1 MRKKHFFFIILALG
15 IAFGK
20 VDFIR
25 AQGSTCFGLTVSGD
39 TSFPRNGGSQV
50 IFINKPSNCS
60 GTLSIVTAQSWVTTT
75 KAGSTSFR
83 ITVGRTTVSRTASFQ
98 IRVNGGTVSGF
109 RITQEGPTPPPT
121 PSTPTISS
129 NNCGTV
135 TLRANSPNGISWYW
149 QGTNSNGTSINNR
162 DSDYLVTSPGRYYLR
177 ARNNDTGVWSSSSSS
192 RTVSS
197 ISSFK
202 PGSISGAQT
211 ICAGGNPS
219 TIGSTASASGGTTY
233 SYQWQI
239 ATSQNG
245 SYSNISGATGLTYNP
260 PVLTATRWYRRR
272 VISCGSQQ
280 LFSNKIAITV
290 NPRPGTAS
298 GSNKSRCGNGRLTLT
313 ASPGSNGNTIRWY
326 SAASG
331 GTLLHTGNSY
341 TTPTL
346 SSTTTY
352 YAQSYNSSTGCSAST
367 RRTITATISPTVGTA
382 SGSGSTRC
390 GNGRLTLTASPGSNG
405 NTIRWYSA
413 ASGGTL
419 LHTGNSYTTPTLS
432 STTTYYAQSYNSGTG
447 CSASTRRAIAA
458 TISPT
463 VGTASGSG
471 SARCGNGRLTLTAS
485 PGSNGNTIRWYSA
498 ASGGTLLHTGN
509 SYTTPTLSGTTTY
522 YAQSYNNGTGCGAST
537 RRAITATISPT
548 VGTASG
554 NGSARCGNGTLT
566 LSASPGTNG
575 NTVRWY
581 TSATGG
587 TLLATG
593 ADYTTP
599 NISTTTTYYAESY
612 NTNTQCN
619 ASSRTAV
626 VAEIDTPE
634 DWYLD
639 ADGDGYAISIIS
651 NCGSPGAGYVNTVL
665 PLDDCN
671 DDPGTDGALYNP
683 DTVWYQD
690 DNNDGFADAGAETLQ
705 QCNEPSGNWT
715 LTSEL
720 APCGVSE
727 TEKQALLDLYNS
739 TNGDNWTN
747 TLASD
752 QPWDT
757 NIPVC
762 EWFGVIVINGNVTEL
777 DLRSNNLT
785 GTLTSTLENLSDLTK
800 LYLSNSN
807 GLTGSIPSSLGNLL
821 NLTELHLNNNGL
833 AGSIPA
839 TLGNLTNLTLLALNN
854 NNLIGNIPSTLGNL
868 SSLTKMFIHVNDLNG
883 EIPPEIG
890 NLSNLSDF
898 LLNRNNLS
906 GPIPPEIGNL
916 QNLSNLNLN
925 FNNLSGSIP
934 SSFGNLLNLTSLYLN
949 SNELT
954 GSVPPSLG
962 NLTNLNAIAID
973 NNDFLGNIPSE
984 WASYSNLSLLSFQN
998 NRFVFSDFETEHG
1011 AYRTNVTNYSFSP
1024 QAKVDSEETLSVPE
1038 NESITLTTTSLS
1050 SPNNSYQWFK
1060 DGVAIP
1066 GATAKDYEIENA
1078 TPGDA
1083 GTYYFEATNNVVTGL
1098 TLTRNDIALTI
1109 DPPIDTC
1116 GVSETEKQ
1124 ALLDLY
1130 AATDGD
1136 NWTNTLAGDRPWDS
1150 NTPVCDWFGVTV
1162 EDRKVTAL
1170 RLFNNNLTGS
1180 IPTSIGNLSFIKTLL
1195 FFTNSL
1201 SGNIPNEIGG
1211 LTNLTTL
1218 SLYTNQLSGVIPST
1232 LGNLTNLKTLYLYAN
1247 NLTGSIPS
1255 EIWNLSS
1262 LTNFNV
1268 GTNNLSGTIPS
1279 EIGNLISLE
1288 EFRGNR
1294 NQFVGNIPSE
1304 FGNLLSLKSLE
1315 LSQNQLT
1322 GIIPPDLGNLS
1333 ELTFLNLQ
1341 TNNLSG
1347 TIPSD
1352 LGNLASLSF
1361 LFLGGNQLSGAIP
1374 EALGNLSN
1382 LTILSLSSNQLTGPI
1397 PTVLV
1402 ELNSLTRL
1410 ILNNNQFSAVI
1421 PNFSTITSLDTFSHS
1436 NNNFIFSDFETEHGA
1451 YRTNI
1456 TNYSFSPQAKVDSE
1470 ETLSVPEN
1478 ESITLTTTSLSS
1490 PNNSYQWFKDGVAI
1504 PGATAKDY
1512 EIENATPDD
1521 AGTYYFEATN
1531 SVVTGLTL
1539 TRNDIALTIDPP
1551 IDTCGV
1557 SETEKQALLDLYA
1570 ATDGDNW
1577 TNTLAGDR
1585 PWNSNT
1591 PVCDWFGVTVTNNLV
1606 TRIDLTN
1613 NNLDGTIPSGF
1624 AIFSNLIHLRL
1635 SNNQI
1640 SGSIPSDLGPLE
1652 NLRTLNLSNNQLSG
1666 TIPTS
1671 IGSLSLMEDI
1681 RIGNNQ
1687 LTGGLPL
1694 SITQLSGLRILNL
1707 NNNNLSGPIH
1717 QEFGQLTNLQD
1728 FRLNDNQLSGE
1739 LPVQLGQLSILKTL
1753 YLHKNG
1759 FTGSIPVEFGQLTNL
1774 QDFRLNDNQLSGE
1787 LPFQL
1792 GQLSILKTLYL
1803 HNNGFTGSIPVE
1815 FGQLTNLESLLVYNT
1830 NISGSIPV
1838 EFENLSVLRD
1848 LRLNDNQLTGNIPS
1862 ELGLLSNL
1870 TLLYLQGNQLN
1881 GSVPSS
1887 LGNISS
1893 LTSLFLQENNLSGI
1907 VPESISLLTGL
1918 DRFFISKNEFV
1929 FSNFENE
1936 FVSYQA
1942 NLSEFIYTEQAKVD
1956 LEETLS
1962 VPENESITLTTTS
1975 LSSPN
1980 NSYQWFKDGVAIP
1993 GATAKDYEIENATPD
2008 DAGTYYF
2015 EATNSIV
2022 TGLTLT
2028 RNDIALTIDPP
2039 VDTCG
2044 VSETE
2049 KQALLDLYA
2058 ATDGDNWA
2066 NTLAGD
2072 RPWDSNTP
2080 VCDWFG
2086 VIVQNGTVITLQLQS
2101 NGVNGTLPET
2111 MGNLPNMK
2119 LLDLSD
2125 NGLLGQIPAS
2135 LGSVLELENLLLPNN
2150 NLTGVLPTSLG
2161 SLSNL
2166 MTMDLSNNNLQSQI
2180 PISFCN
2186 LTNLTDLNLSF
2197 NGLFGEVP
2205 REIELMGNLV
2215 RLNLSHNTLSG
2226 QLPSTIVGLRNLQ
2239 EVIINDNQLEGTMFL
2254 TATLNGTLER
2264 FNFENNQYIFSDFQI
2279 KHNGYSQFLDLG
2291 YTYTP
2296 QAKTDEIASKSVT
2309 LGNSITLT
2317 TELSSAPENSF
2328 TWFKD
2333 DVPIDSVITHEL
2345 LIENATEDDAGTY
2358 HFTVTNTDIPGLE
2371 LERHPITLN
2380 VIASC
2385 DVSPA
2390 ERQALIALYTATNG
2404 PNWSNTT
2411 QSLQPWAIN
2420 DANSLVCDWFGV
2432 TVTDNTV
2439 TEIILPNNGLQGAL
2453 PNVFSAFPSLET
2465 VIVSEN
2471 ALSGDISNIFTANT
2485 QLRSLALE
2493 NNTYLFED
2501 MEADF
2506 TALTSQLDTGF
2517 SFQPQAKIDSS
2528 ETLNSEPGSSITLT
2542 SDVPTSANNSYQW
2555 YKDGLIIPEATS
2567 KELVLSDLTTE
2578 DEAVYHFSVTN
2589 SIVTGLT
2596 LEREMITVKLN
2607 NADDA
2612 CGVSDLERQ
2621 ALIDLFEAMGGTN
2634 WTTNTGWNTD
2644 APVCDWF
2651 GITTDD
2657 EAHVI
2662 GVDLPDNGLRG
2673 EIPATIAQLMHLIN
2687 LNLSSNNVIGEIP
2700 VAIGDLSVLQSLVL
2714 NNNILVGQIP
2724 ESLGSASA
2732 LETLNLGFNR
2742 FSGPIPSSIGN
2753 LQQLQTLELNDNK
2766 LRESIPP
2773 SLWTISTLTRIQV
2786 SNNELSGS
2794 ISPDLG
2800 NLTVLEEFWLSNNN
2814 FSGTVPTTITNLPVL
2829 RSVRLNDNA
2838 FRGDIPVLIP
2848 DLTVPG
2854 VEITLEN
2861 NGFVFSDFE
2870 DEYPEYSTLA
2880 DNFTYNPQA
2889 DVDRRETISV
2899 LENDSVT
2906 LSTKALSSLNNSYI
2920 WYKDGEVIPN
2930 VTGNSYTIP
2939 DFDPLQ
2945 DSGDYWFVASNSVIP
2960 ILELTRRRITL
2971 VELIIPPLQPL
2982 VLTALCS
2989 EEPSINRE
2997 WRIQNSNAENVSVN
3011 WQVLGTSQSGTV
3023 VALPGITM
3031 FSTNTEVGDN
3041 TAQIIWLDSDGLEQ
3055 SAEATSN
3062 GDLCDPQTVCTNILD
3077 GLADGSF
3084 ETATG
3089 ADPQSRNGNLDAFGW
3104 TVEEG
3109 TPDTFSPPFTNNGDP
3124 YLKTNFNN
3132 SPDGGACVG
3141 ALRAGSTTESFSTS
3155 VTGLTQGATY
3165 IVEFY
3170 QANATR
3176 LLDTRMV
3183 DEAYGYWEL
3192 AIGSEVK
3199 NSTRMVS
3206 EVGATRW
3213 QRERLEFVA
3222 ANVQEILQFRAASTA
3237 TDASNSYPVYVL
3249 IDGIRVY
3256 RKPIDPYT
3264 TTCYDIATQV
3274 FCNTDDVNSPTIA
3287 ELVAPQ
3293 AVNVT
3298 WHSDP
3303 VGGTRYFE
3311 ADELIQLPS
3320 LLWADDG
3327 SGTRTALEVIF
3338 DLGAPEGLEYQSFDL
3353 EENPT
3358 LANVVVEG
3366 INITWHDSFSNAT
3379 ELPLSTVLVDEGVYY
3394 AAQDGN
3400 TCRLAVSINLG
3411 IPELNGNGFQEFCS
3425 SNAPKVS
3432 DLIMEPTNP
3441 DYTIAWYSAS
3451 TGGAEYGPDDP
3462 LVDDT
3467 VYYAVQ
3473 TNGTLTGEDRF
3484 PVRVSVIDVAGQARN
3499 YEQDVLFP
3507 LNSTVADITSFYR
3520 LDSDTQ
3526 WYNEAF
3532 GGTAYFDT
3540 NNLEDGNTYYARI
3553 GEGLCAGLKV
3563 LAITVNLD
3571 ENTAPELVSCIKF
3584 IPQPGQQYVISGWV
3598 REEALTPQSA
3608 GTIDFNQ
3615 DEAAKE
3621 AVLGLFNAL
3630 SKTIVQDKL
3639 EVPQKFV
3646 VKSLF
3651 PDLDMSAVLPYLK
3664 DFSGNKVTVHDF
3676 KFEIENVDGLE
3687 QNIGYSFS
3695 LDPGSNNRLE
3705 YRTPEVVLAFPEFVG
3720 ITLEFNLGR
3729 HFPLRNYDNLEI
3741 THNSVSII
3749 SGDRLRVNSDF
3760 ILTPTEGSHLKS
3772 EYNGYDTDGPPN
3784 SGIEGTTEIF
3794 DYLENPDLE
3803 AINYEDTFIELEFKD
3818 IAETPITVPENS
3830 RVFTPKGAVIDGWQR
3845 ISSVFPIPADAA
3857 YMRINLKTNLD
3868 GVNAYFD
3875 DVRMLPINGNM
3886 KSFVYDPITQRL
3898 QAELDE
3904 NNYATFYE
3912 YDTEGGLVRVK
3923 KETERGIYTIQETR
3937 SGNTKLSS
3945 SQ

>member
-1 MRKKHFFFIILALG
+1 
-15 IAFGK
+15 
-20 VDFIR
+20 
-25 AQGSTCFGLTVSGD
+25 
-39 TSFPRNGGSQV
+39 
-50 IFINKPSNCS
+50 
-60 GTLSIVTAQSWVTTT
+60 
-75 KAGSTSFR
+75 
-83 ITVGRTTVSRTASFQ
+83 
-98 IRVNGGTVSGF
+98 
-109 RITQEGPTPPPT
+109 
-121 PSTPTISS
+121 
-129 NNCGTV
+129 
-135 TLRANSPNGISWYW
+135 
-149 QGTNSNGTSINNR
+149 
-162 DSDYLVTSPGRYYLR
+162 
-177 ARNNDTGVWSSSSSS
+177 
-192 RTVSS
+192 
-197 ISSFK
+197 
-202 PGSISGAQT
+202 
-211 ICAGGNPS
+211 
-219 TIGSTASASGGTTY
+219 
-233 SYQWQI
+233 
-239 ATSQNG
+239 
-245 SYSNISGATGLTYNP
+245 
-260 PVLTATRWYRRR
+260 
-272 VISCGSQQ
+272 
-280 LFSNKIAITV
+280 
-290 NPRPGTAS
+290 
-298 GSNKSRCGNGRLTLT
+298 
-313 ASPGSNGNTIRWY
+313 
-326 SAASG
+326 
-331 GTLLHTGNSY
+331 
-341 TTPTL
+341 
-346 SSTTTY
+346 
-352 YAQSYNSSTGCSAST
+352 
-367 RRTITATISPTVGTA
+367 
-382 SGSGSTRC
+382 
-390 GNGRLTLTASPGSNG
+390 
-405 NTIRWYSA
+405 
-413 ASGGTL
+413 
-419 LHTGNSYTTPTLS
+419 
-432 STTTYYAQSYNSGTG
+432 
-447 CSASTRRAIAA
+447 
-458 TISPT
+458 

-498 ASGGTLLHTGN
+498 ASGGTLLSTGN
-509 SYTTPTLSGTTTY
+509 SFTTPTLSSTTTY
-522 YAQSYNNGTGCGAST
+522 YAQSYNSGTGCGATTRRAVTATISPTVGTASGSGSARCGNGTFTLTASPGTNGNTIRWYSAASGGTLLSTGNNFTTPTLSATTTYYAQSYNSGTGCGAST

-554 NGSARCGNGTLT
+554 SGSARCGDGALTLT
-566 LSASPGTNG
+566 ASPGTNG

-587 TLLATG
+587 ALLATG
-593 ADYTTP
+593 TDYTTP
-599 NISTTTTYYAESY
+599 NISITTTYYAESF

-639 ADGDGYAISIIS
+639 ADGDGYAISTIS
-651 NCGSPGAGYVNTVL
+651 NCGSPGTGYVNTVL
-665 PLDDCN
+665 PLNDCN
-671 DDPGTDGALYNP
+671 DDPAADGALYNP

-739 TNGDNWTN
+739 TNGDTWTNTLAGNQPWDTDIPVCEWFGITVSNDQIFRIDLDANNLTGVIPSSIGTLNYLQALHLHANNLNGEIPAEIGALENLSQLWLYTNQLTGSIPSELGQLLNLTSLNLENNELFGTIPPELGNLANLGTLFLYNNQLSGNIPIELGLLSNLTRFYAQNNQLEGNIPSEIGNILRISQVLLSNNNLSGPVPTSISLLSELDRFYISNNKFVYSDFESDYPIYETNLGEFIYSPQAKVDPEETLSIPENESITLTGTTLSSPNNSYQWFKDGVAISGATSKDYEIENATPDDAGTYYFEATNSIVTGLTLTRNNITLTIDPPIDTCGVSETEKQALLDLYNATNGENWTN
-747 TLASD
+747 TLAGD
-752 QPWDT
+752 RPWDT

-762 EWFGVIVINGNVTEL
+762 DWFGVTVQDDKVTQISL
-777 DLRSNNLT
+777 SNNNLT
-785 GTLTSTLENLSDLTK
+785 GIIPSQIEQLVNLRGIYVGNNELLGTLTQELGSLTDLTH
-800 LYLSNSN
+800 LS
-807 GLTGSIPSSLGNLL
+807 
-821 NLTELHLNNNGL
+821 
-833 AGSIPA
+833 
-839 TLGNLTNLTLLALNN
+839 LNN
-854 NNLIGNIPSTLGNL
+854 NNFTGTIPTSLSQLQNLEYLGIERNELTGDIPIELGLLQNLRELRLTSNLLSGTIPDELGQLSSVRLLYLGSNQITGNVPPQLGQLTNLVNLFLSGNKLSGNIPPELGQLTNLQRLSLNNNEFSGNIPNELGQLNEVLNLNLNDNQLSGNLPITL
-868 SSLTKMFIHVNDLNG
+868 SSLT
-883 EIPPEIG
+883 
-890 NLSNLSDF
+890 NLDRLQIQN
-898 LLNRNNLS
+898 NNLS
-906 GPIPPEIGNL
+906 GE
-916 QNLSNLNLN
+916 
-925 FNNLSGSIP
+925 IP
-934 SSFGNLLNLTSLYLN
+934 SAFNQLDLSVFRIS
-949 SNELT
+949 SNEF
-954 GSVPPSLG
+954 
-962 NLTNLNAIAID
+962 I
-973 NNDFLGNIPSE
+973 
-984 WASYSNLSLLSFQN
+984 
-998 NRFVFSDFETEHG
+998 FSDFETEHNEYLNFG
-1011 AYRTNVTNYSFSP
+1011 EYLFSP
-1024 QAKVDSEETLSVPE
+1024 QAKVDLEETLSVPE
-1038 NESITLTTTSLS
+1038 NESITLTGTTLS

-1066 GATAKDYEIENA
+1066 GATAKDYEIEDA
-1078 TPGDA
+1078 T
-1083 GTYYFEATNNVVTGL
+1083 
-1098 TLTRNDIALTI
+1098 
-1109 DPPIDTC
+1109 
-1116 GVSETEKQ
+1116 S
-1124 ALLDLY
+1124 
-1130 AATDGD
+1130 
-1136 NWTNTLAGDRPWDS
+1136 
-1150 NTPVCDWFGVTV
+1150 
-1162 EDRKVTAL
+1162 
-1170 RLFNNNLTGS
+1170 
-1180 IPTSIGNLSFIKTLL
+1180 
-1195 FFTNSL
+1195 
-1201 SGNIPNEIGG
+1201 
-1211 LTNLTTL
+1211 
-1218 SLYTNQLSGVIPST
+1218 
-1232 LGNLTNLKTLYLYAN
+1232 
-1247 NLTGSIPS
+1247 
-1255 EIWNLSS
+1255 
-1262 LTNFNV
+1262 
-1268 GTNNLSGTIPS
+1268 
-1279 EIGNLISLE
+1279 
-1288 EFRGNR
+1288 
-1294 NQFVGNIPSE
+1294 
-1304 FGNLLSLKSLE
+1304 
-1315 LSQNQLT
+1315 
-1322 GIIPPDLGNLS
+1322 
-1333 ELTFLNLQ
+1333 
-1341 TNNLSG
+1341 
-1347 TIPSD
+1347 
-1352 LGNLASLSF
+1352 
-1361 LFLGGNQLSGAIP
+1361 
-1374 EALGNLSN
+1374 
-1382 LTILSLSSNQLTGPI
+1382 
-1397 PTVLV
+1397 
-1402 ELNSLTRL
+1402 
-1410 ILNNNQFSAVI
+1410 
-1421 PNFSTITSLDTFSHS
+1421 
-1436 NNNFIFSDFETEHGA
+1436 
-1451 YRTNI
+1451 
-1456 TNYSFSPQAKVDSE
+1456 
-1470 ETLSVPEN
+1470 
-1478 ESITLTTTSLSS
+1478 
-1490 PNNSYQWFKDGVAI
+1490 
-1504 PGATAKDY
+1504 
-1512 EIENATPDD
+1512 DD

-1539 TRNDIALTIDPP
+1539 TRNDITLTIDPP

-1557 SETEKQALLDLYA
+1557 SETEKQALLDLYN

-1585 PWNSNT
+1585 PWDTNI

-1635 SNNQI
+1635 RNNQI
-1640 SGSIPSDLGPLE
+1640 SGSIPSDLGLLE
-1652 NLRTLNLSNNQLSG
+1652 NLQTLNLSNNQLSG
-1666 TIPTS
+1666 SIPTS
-1671 IGSLSLMEDI
+1671 IGSLSFMEDI
-1681 RIGNNQ
+1681 RISNNQ

-1707 NNNNLSGPIH
+1707 NNNNLLGPIH
-1717 QEFGQLTNLQD
+1717 QEFGQLTSLQD

-1753 YLHKNG
+1753 YLHNNG
-1759 FTGSIPVEFGQLTNL
+1759 FTGPIPVEFGQLTNL
-1774 QDFRLNDNQLSGE
+1774 QDFRLNDNQLSEE
-1787 LPFQL
+1787 LPAQL

-1803 HNNGFTGSIPVE
+1803 YNNGFTGPIPVE

-1830 NISGSIPV
+1830 NISGSVPV

-1862 ELGLLSNL
+1862 ELGLLNNL
-1870 TLLYLQGNQLN
+1870 TLLYLQGNQLS

-1893 LTSLFLQENNLSGI
+1893 LTSLFLRGNNLSGI

-1918 DRFFISKNEFV
+1918 DRFFISENEFV

-1936 FVSYQA
+1936 FVLYQA
-1942 NLSEFIYTEQAKVD
+1942 NLSEFIYTQQAQVD

-1962 VPENESITLTTTS
+1962 VPENGNITLTSTALTS
-1975 LSSPN
+1975 SN
-1980 NSYQWFKDGVAIP
+1980 NSYQWFKDGVAIS
-1993 GATAKDYEIENATPD
+1993 GATAKDYEIEDATPD

-2028 RNDIALTIDPP
+2028 RNDITLTIDPP
-2039 VDTCG
+2039 IDTCG

-2058 ATDGDNWA
+2058 ATDGDNWT
-2066 NTLAGD
+2066 NTLADD
-2072 RPWDSNTP
+2072 RPWDSNIP

-2086 VIVQNGTVITLQLQS
+2086 VIVEDGTVTALQLPA
-2101 NGVNGTLPET
+2101 NGLNGTLPES
-2111 MGNLPNMK
+2111 MGNLPNVT
-2119 LLDLSD
+2119 LLDVSD
-2125 NGLLGQIPAS
+2125 NGLFGQIPAS
-2135 LGSVLELENLLLPNN
+2135 LGSILELENLLLPNN
-2150 NLTGVLPTSLG
+2150 NLTGALPTSLG

-2166 MTMDLSNNNLQSQI
+2166 VVMDLSNNNLQSQI

-2197 NGLFGEVP
+2197 NGLFGQVP
-2205 REIELMGNLV
+2205 REIELMGSLV

-2226 QLPSTIVGLRNLQ
+2226 QLPSPIVGLRNLQ
-2239 EVIINDNQLEGTMFL
+2239 EVIVNDNQLEGPMFL

-2264 FNFENNQYIFSDFQI
+2264 FNFENNRYIFSGFVT

-2291 YTYTP
+2291 YTYSP

-2328 TWFKD
+2328 TWYKD
-2333 DVPIDSVITHEL
+2333 DIPIDGAVTHEL

-2358 HFTVTNTDIPGLE
+2358 HFTATNTDIPSLE

-2404 PNWSNTT
+2404 PNWSNTV
-2411 QSLQPWAIN
+2411 QSRQPWEIN

-2439 TEIILPNNGLQGAL
+2439 TEIILPNNGLQGSL
-2453 PNVFSAFPSLET
+2453 PNVFSALPSLET

-2471 ALSGDISNIFTANT
+2471 ILSGDISNIFTANT
-2485 QLRSLALE
+2485 ELQSLALE
-2493 NNTYLFED
+2493 NNAYLFED

-2506 TALTSQLDTGF
+2506 AALTSQLDTGF
-2517 SFQPQAKIDSS
+2517 SFQLQAKIDSP
-2528 ETLNSEPGSSITLT
+2528 ETLNSEPGSSLTLT
-2542 SDVPTSANNSYQW
+2542 SDVPTSTNNSYQW

-2567 KELVLSDLTTE
+2567 KELVLSDLTAD

-2596 LEREMITVKLN
+2596 LEREMITVQLN

-2621 ALIDLFEAMGGTN
+2621 ALIDLFEAMDGTN

-2651 GITTDD
+2651 GISTDD
-2657 EAHVI
+2657 DAHVI
-2662 GVDLPDNGLRG
+2662 GIDLPDNGLRG
-2673 EIPATIAQLMHLIN
+2673 EIPTTISQLIHLIN
-2687 LNLSSNNVIGEIP
+2687 LDLSSNNVIGEIP
-2700 VAIGDLSVLQSLVL
+2700 ATIGDLSLLQSLVL
-2714 NNNILVGQIP
+2714 DNNILVGQIP
-2724 ESLGSASA
+2724 ETLGSASA
-2732 LETLNLGFNR
+2732 LVTLNLGFNR

-2766 LRESIPP
+2766 LRQGIPAG
-2773 SLWTISTLTRIQV
+2773 LWTIGTLTRIQV

-2794 ISPDLG
+2794 ISPNLG

-2854 VEITLEN
+2854 AEITLEN

-2870 DEYPEYSTLA
+2870 DEYPAYSTLG

-2899 LENDSVT
+2899 LENDSIT
-2906 LSTKALSSLNNSYI
+2906 LGTEDLSSPNNSYI
-2920 WYKDGEVIPN
+2920 WYKDGEVIQD
-2930 VTGNSYTIP
+2930 VTGSSFTIP

-2960 ILELTRRRITL
+2960 VLELTRRRITL

-2989 EEPSINRE
+2989 DEPSVSRE

-3011 WQVLGTSQSGTV
+3011 WQVLATSQSGTV
-3023 VALPGITM
+3023 VALPGVTM
-3031 FSTNTEVGDN
+3031 FSTNTEVGN
-3041 TAQIIWLDSDGLEQ
+3041 HTVQIIWLDSDGLEQ

-3062 GDLCDPQTVCTNILD
+3062 GDLCDPQTVCTNTLD
-3077 GLADGSF
+3077 GFADGSF
-3084 ETATG
+3084 ETATSP
-3089 ADPQSRNGNLDAFGW
+3089 DPQSRNGNLDAFGW

-3124 YLKTNFNN
+3124 YIRTNFDN
-3132 SPDGGACVG
+3132 SPDGGTCVG
-3141 ALRAGSTTESFSTS
+3141 ALRAGSTTESFSAS

-3192 AIGSEVK
+3192 AVGPEVK
-3199 NSTRMVS
+3199 NSNRMVS
-3206 EVGATRW
+3206 KVSATRW

-3222 ANVQEILQFRAASTA
+3222 ANVQETFQFRAASTA
-3237 TDASNSYPVYVL
+3237 TDGSNSYPVYVL

-3287 ELVAPQ
+3287 DLVAPQ

-3298 WHSDP
+3298 WHSDS

-3338 DLGAPEGLEYQSFDL
+3338 DLGAPEGPEYQSFDL
-3353 EENPT
+3353 GENPT

-3366 INITWHDSFSNAT
+3366 TNITWHDSFSNAT
-3379 ELPLSTVLVDEGVYY
+3379 ELPSSTVLVDEGVYY

-3411 IPELNGNGFQEFCS
+3411 IPELNGDGYQEFCS
-3425 SNAPKVS
+3425 SNSPKVS
-3432 DLIMEPTNP
+3432 DLIMQPTNP
-3441 DYTIAWYSAS
+3441 GYTIAWYSAS
-3451 TGGAEYGPDDP
+3451 TGGTEYGPDDA

-3484 PVRVSVIDVAGQARN
+3484 PVRVSVIDVEGKART

-3507 LNSTVADITSFYR
+3507 TNSTVADITSFYR

-3532 GGTAYFDT
+3532 GGIAYFDT
-3540 NNLEDGNTYYARI
+3540 NNLEDDNTYYARI

-3563 LAITVNLD
+3563 LAITVNLEED
-3571 ENTAPELVSCIKF
+3571 TAPELVSCIKF

-3630 SKTIVQDKL
+3630 TKTIVQDKL
-3639 EVPQKFV
+3639 EVPQQFV

-3695 LDPGSNNRLE
+3695 LDPGSDNRLE
-3705 YRTPEVVLAFPEFVG
+3705 YRTPEVVLAFPEFIG
-3720 ITLEFNLGR
+3720 INLEFNLGR

-3741 THNSVSII
+3741 THNSVFII

-3772 EYNGYDTDGPPN
+3772 EYNGYDTNGPLN

-3818 IAETPITVPENS
+3818 TAGTPIPVPENS

-3875 DVRMLPINGNM
+3875 DVRMLPVNGNM

-3945 SQ
+3945 NQ

>member
-1 MRKKHFFFIILALG
+1 MKMGRYSIGNTVQNTAQKLNGRSFSMIIAKKQDLPQKENTMRKKHFFLIILALG

-60 GTLSIVTAQSWVTTT
+60 GTLSIVTAQSWVTTS
-75 KAGSTSFR
+75 KASSTSFR
-83 ITVGRTTVSRTASFQ
+83 ITVGRTTISRTASFQ

-135 TLRANSPNGISWYW
+135 TLRASSPNGISWYW

-177 ARNNDTGVWSSSSSS
+177 ARNDDTGVWSSSSSS

-233 SYQWQI
+233 SYQWQM

-245 SYSNISGATGLTYNP
+245 SYSNITGATGLTYNP
-260 PVLTATRWYRRR
+260 PVLPATRWYRRR

-346 SSTTTY
+346 SGTTTY
-352 YAQSYNSSTGCSAST
+352 YAQSYNSS
-367 RRTITATISPTVGTA
+367 
-382 SGSGSTRC
+382 
-390 GNGRLTLTASPGSNG
+390 
-405 NTIRWYSA
+405 
-413 ASGGTL
+413 
-419 LHTGNSYTTPTLS
+419 
-432 STTTYYAQSYNSGTG
+432 
-447 CSASTRRAIAA
+447 
-458 TISPT
+458 
-463 VGTASGSG
+463 
-471 SARCGNGRLTLTAS
+471 
-485 PGSNGNTIRWYSA
+485 
-498 ASGGTLLHTGN
+498 
-509 SYTTPTLSGTTTY
+509 
-522 YAQSYNNGTGCGAST
+522 TGCGAST

-548 VGTASG
+548 VGTASV

-581 TSATGG
+581 NSATGG

-599 NISTTTTYYAESY
+599 SISTTTTYYAESY

-639 ADGDGYAISIIS
+639 ADGDGYAISTIS

-665 PLDDCN
+665 PLNDCN
-671 DDPGTDGALYNP
+671 DDPGADGALYNP

-705 QCNEPSGNWT
+705 QCDEPSGNWT

-720 APCGVSE
+720 AP
-727 TEKQALLDLYNS
+727 
-739 TNGDNWTN
+739 
-747 TLASD
+747 
-752 QPWDT
+752 
-757 NIPVC
+757 
-762 EWFGVIVINGNVTEL
+762 
-777 DLRSNNLT
+777 
-785 GTLTSTLENLSDLTK
+785 
-800 LYLSNSN
+800 
-807 GLTGSIPSSLGNLL
+807 
-821 NLTELHLNNNGL
+821 
-833 AGSIPA
+833 
-839 TLGNLTNLTLLALNN
+839 
-854 NNLIGNIPSTLGNL
+854 
-868 SSLTKMFIHVNDLNG
+868 
-883 EIPPEIG
+883 
-890 NLSNLSDF
+890 
-898 LLNRNNLS
+898 
-906 GPIPPEIGNL
+906 
-916 QNLSNLNLN
+916 
-925 FNNLSGSIP
+925 
-934 SSFGNLLNLTSLYLN
+934 
-949 SNELT
+949 
-954 GSVPPSLG
+954 
-962 NLTNLNAIAID
+962 
-973 NNDFLGNIPSE
+973 
-984 WASYSNLSLLSFQN
+984 
-998 NRFVFSDFETEHG
+998 
-1011 AYRTNVTNYSFSP
+1011 
-1024 QAKVDSEETLSVPE
+1024 
-1038 NESITLTTTSLS
+1038 
-1050 SPNNSYQWFK
+1050 
-1060 DGVAIP
+1060 
-1066 GATAKDYEIENA
+1066 
-1078 TPGDA
+1078 
-1083 GTYYFEATNNVVTGL
+1083 
-1098 TLTRNDIALTI
+1098 
-1109 DPPIDTC
+1109 C

-1136 NWTNTLAGDRPWDS
+1136 NWTNTLAGDQPWDT
-1150 NTPVCDWFGVTV
+1150 NIPVCEWFGVTV
-1162 EDRKVTAL
+1162 SNNRIFRIDLDANNLTGNIPSSIGILTFLQAL
-1170 RLFNNNLTGS
+1170 HLHANNLSGGIPAEIGTLENLAQLWLYTNRLTGS
-1180 IPTSIGNLSFIKTLL
+1180 IPQELGQLSNLTSLNLENNELSGTIPPELGNLANLGTLFL
-1195 FFTNSL
+1195 YNNQL
-1201 SGNIPNEIGG
+1201 SGNIPIELG
-1211 LTNLTTL
+1211 LLSNLTR
-1218 SLYTNQLSGVIPST
+1218 LYVQNNQLE
-1232 LGNLTNLKTLYLYAN
+1232 GN
-1247 NLTGSIPS
+1247 
-1255 EIWNLSS
+1255 
-1262 LTNFNV
+1262 
-1268 GTNNLSGTIPS
+1268 IPS
-1279 EIGNLISLE
+1279 EIGNILGISQL
-1288 EFRGNR
+1288 
-1294 NQFVGNIPSE
+1294 
-1304 FGNLLSLKSLE
+1304 LLS
-1315 LSQNQLT
+1315 N
-1322 GIIPPDLGNLS
+1322 
-1333 ELTFLNLQ
+1333 
-1341 TNNLSG
+1341 NNLSG
-1347 TIPSD
+1347 PVPTSIS
-1352 LGNLASLSF
+1352 LLA
-1361 LFLGGNQLSGAIP
+1361 
-1374 EALGNLSN
+1374 
-1382 LTILSLSSNQLTGPI
+1382 
-1397 PTVLV
+1397 
-1402 ELNSLTRL
+1402 ELDRFHMGDNR
-1410 ILNNNQFSAVI
+1410 FVY
-1421 PNFSTITSLDTFSHS
+1421 
-1436 NNNFIFSDFETEHGA
+1436 SDFESGYPIYE
-1451 YRTNI
+1451 TNLGEFI
-1456 TNYSFSPQAKVDSE
+1456 YSPQAKVDSE

-1478 ESITLTTTSLSS
+1478 ESITLTGTTLSS

-1504 PGATAKDY
+1504 PGATAKDF

-1531 SVVTGLTL
+1531 SVITGLTL
-1539 TRNDIALTIDPP
+1539 TRNNITLTIDPP

-1557 SETEKQALLDLYA
+1557 SETEKQALLNLYD

-1577 TNTLAGDR
+1577 TNTLAD
-1585 PWNSNT
+1585 
-1591 PVCDWFGVTVTNNLV
+1591 
-1606 TRIDLTN
+1606 
-1613 NNLDGTIPSGF
+1613 
-1624 AIFSNLIHLRL
+1624 
-1635 SNNQI
+1635 
-1640 SGSIPSDLGPLE
+1640 
-1652 NLRTLNLSNNQLSG
+1652 
-1666 TIPTS
+1666 
-1671 IGSLSLMEDI
+1671 
-1681 RIGNNQ
+1681 
-1687 LTGGLPL
+1687 
-1694 SITQLSGLRILNL
+1694 
-1707 NNNNLSGPIH
+1707 
-1717 QEFGQLTNLQD
+1717 
-1728 FRLNDNQLSGE
+1728 
-1739 LPVQLGQLSILKTL
+1739 
-1753 YLHKNG
+1753 
-1759 FTGSIPVEFGQLTNL
+1759 
-1774 QDFRLNDNQLSGE
+1774 
-1787 LPFQL
+1787 
-1792 GQLSILKTLYL
+1792 
-1803 HNNGFTGSIPVE
+1803 
-1815 FGQLTNLESLLVYNT
+1815 
-1830 NISGSIPV
+1830 
-1838 EFENLSVLRD
+1838 
-1848 LRLNDNQLTGNIPS
+1848 
-1862 ELGLLSNL
+1862 
-1870 TLLYLQGNQLN
+1870 
-1881 GSVPSS
+1881 
-1887 LGNISS
+1887 
-1893 LTSLFLQENNLSGI
+1893 
-1907 VPESISLLTGL
+1907 
-1918 DRFFISKNEFV
+1918 
-1929 FSNFENE
+1929 
-1936 FVSYQA
+1936 
-1942 NLSEFIYTEQAKVD
+1942 
-1956 LEETLS
+1956 
-1962 VPENESITLTTTS
+1962 
-1975 LSSPN
+1975 
-1980 NSYQWFKDGVAIP
+1980 
-1993 GATAKDYEIENATPD
+1993 
-2008 DAGTYYF
+2008 
-2015 EATNSIV
+2015 
-2022 TGLTLT
+2022 
-2028 RNDIALTIDPP
+2028 
-2039 VDTCG
+2039 
-2044 VSETE
+2044 
-2049 KQALLDLYA
+2049 
-2058 ATDGDNWA
+2058 
-2066 NTLAGD
+2066 D

-2086 VIVQNGTVITLQLQS
+2086 VTVENGTVIALQLQA

-2119 LLDLSD
+2119 LLNLSD
-2125 NGLLGQIPAS
+2125 NSLLGQIPAS
-2135 LGSVLELENLLLPNN
+2135 LGSILELENLLLPNN

-2161 SLSNL
+2161 SLSDL
-2166 MTMDLSNNNLQSQI
+2166 VVMDLSNNNLQSQI

-2205 REIELMGNLV
+2205 REIELMGSLV

-2239 EVIINDNQLEGTMFL
+2239 EVIINDNQLKGPLFL

-2264 FNFENNQYIFSDFQI
+2264 FNFENNHYVFSDFQT

-2296 QAKTDEIASKSVT
+2296 QAKTDEIVSKSVT

-2333 DVPIDSVITHEL
+2333 DVPIDGAITHEL

-2404 PNWSNTT
+2404 PNWSNTV

-2465 VIVSEN
+2465 VILSGN
-2471 ALSGDISNIFTANT
+2471 ALNGDISNIFTANSGL
-2485 QLRSLALE
+2485 QSLALE
-2493 NNTYLFED
+2493 NNDYLFED

-2506 TALTSQLDTGF
+2506 AALTSQLDTGF

-2542 SDVPTSANNSYQW
+2542 SDVPTSINNNYQW

-2567 KELVLSDLTTE
+2567 KELVLSDLTAD

-2596 LEREMITVKLN
+2596 LEREMITVQLN

-2662 GVDLPDNGLRG
+2662 GIDLPDNGLRG
-2673 EIPATIAQLMHLIN
+2673 EIPETIAQLIHLIN

-2700 VAIGDLSVLQSLVL
+2700 VAIGNLSALQSLVL

-2724 ESLGSASA
+2724 ESLGSAST
-2732 LETLNLGFNR
+2732 LVTLNLGFNR

-2773 SLWTISTLTRIQV
+2773 GLWTIITLTRIQV
-2786 SNNELSGS
+2786 SNNELTGS
-2794 ISPDLG
+2794 ISPNLG

-2848 DLTVPG
+2848 DLTFPG
-2854 VEITLEN
+2854 AEITLEN

-2870 DEYPEYSTLA
+2870 DEYPAYSTLG
-2880 DNFTYNPQA
+2880 DNFTYDPQA

-2899 LENDSVT
+2899 LENDSLT
-2906 LSTKALSSLNNSYI
+2906 LGTEALSSPNNSYI
-2920 WYKDGEVIPN
+2920 WYKDGEVIPD

-2939 DFDPLQ
+2939 DFNPLR

-2960 ILELTRRRITL
+2960 VLELTRRRITL

-2989 EEPSINRE
+2989 EEPSVSRE

-3041 TAQIIWLDSDGLEQ
+3041 TVQIIWLDSDGLEQ
-3055 SAEATSN
+3055 SAEVTSN
-3062 GDLCDPQTVCTNILD
+3062 GDLCDPQTVCTNTLD

-3084 ETATG
+3084 ETATD

-3109 TPDTFSPPFTNNGDP
+3109 TLDTFSPPFTNNGDP

-3132 SPDGGACVG
+3132 SPDGGTCVG

-3199 NSTRMVS
+3199 NSNRMVS
-3206 EVGATRW
+3206 KISATRW

-3222 ANVQEILQFRAASTA
+3222 ANGQEILQFRAASTA

-3274 FCNTDDVNSPTIA
+3274 FCNTDDLNSPTIA
-3287 ELVAPQ
+3287 DLVAPQ

-3303 VGGTRYFE
+3303 VGGTRYFK

-3338 DLGAPEGLEYQSFDL
+3338 DLGAPEGPEYQSFDL
-3353 EENPT
+3353 GENPT

-3366 INITWHDSFSNAT
+3366 TNITWHDSFSNAT

-3411 IPELNGNGFQEFCS
+3411 IPELNGNGYQEFCS
-3425 SNAPKVS
+3425 SNAPKVG
-3432 DLIMEPTNP
+3432 DLIMQPTNP
-3441 DYTIAWYSAS
+3441 GYTIAWYSAS
-3451 TGGAEYGPDDP
+3451 TGGTEYGLDDP

-3467 VYYAVQ
+3467 LYYAVQ

-3484 PVRVSVIDVAGQARN
+3484 PVRVSVIDVEGQARN

-3507 LNSTVADITSFYR
+3507 INSTVADITSFYR

-3563 LAITVNLD
+3563 LAITVNLEED
-3571 ENTAPELVSCIKF
+3571 TAPELVSCIKF

-3630 SKTIVQDKL
+3630 TKTIVQDKL

-3664 DFSGNKVTVHDF
+3664 DFSGNKVAVHDF

-3695 LDPGSNNRLE
+3695 LDPGSDNRLE

-3720 ITLEFNLGR
+3720 ITLEFGLGR

-3772 EYNGYDTDGPPN
+3772 EYNGYDTDGPSS
-3784 SGIEGTTEIF
+3784 SGIEGTMEIF

-3803 AINYEDTFIELEFKD
+3803 AINYEDTFIELEFED
-3818 IAETPITVPENS
+3818 TAGAPIPVSENA
-3830 RVFTPKGAVIDGWQR
+3830 RVFSPKGAVIDGWQR
-3845 ISSVFPIPADAA
+3845 ISSVFPIPANAA

-3875 DVRMLPINGNM
+3875 DVRMLPVNGNM
-3886 KSFVYDPITQRL
+3886 KSFVYDPMTQRL

>member
-177 ARNNDTGVWSSSSSS
+177 ARNDDTGVWSSSSSS

-202 PGSISGAQT
+202 PGSISGGQT

-290 NPRPGTAS
+290 NSRPGTAS

-331 GTLLHTGNSY
+331 GTLLHTGNNY

-352 YAQSYNSSTGCSAST
+352 YAQSYNNGTGCSAST
-367 RRTITATISPTVGTA
+367 RRTIT
-382 SGSGSTRC
+382 
-390 GNGRLTLTASPGSNG
+390 
-405 NTIRWYSA
+405 
-413 ASGGTL
+413 
-419 LHTGNSYTTPTLS
+419 
-432 STTTYYAQSYNSGTG
+432 
-447 CSASTRRAIAA
+447 A

-485 PGSNGNTIRWYSA
+485 PGSNGNTIRWYSAASGGTLLSTGNSFTTPTLSTTTTYYAQSYNSGTGCGASTRRAVTATISPTVGTASGSGSARCGSGAFTLTASPGTNGNIIRWYSA

-537 RRAITATISPT
+537 RRAITATISPN

-639 ADGDGYAISIIS
+639 ADGDGYAISTIS

-665 PLDDCN
+665 PLNDCN
-671 DDPGTDGALYNP
+671 DDPSADGALYNP

-727 TEKQALLDLYNS
+727 TEKQALLDLYNN

-747 TLASD
+747 TLAGD

-762 EWFGVIVINGNVTEL
+762 EWFGVTVSNNRILRIDL
-777 DLRSNNLT
+777 DANNLT
-785 GTLTSTLENLSDLTK
+785 GNIPSSIGILTFLQALHLHANNLNGEIPAEIGALENLSQLW
-800 LYLSNSN
+800 LYTNR
-807 GLTGSIPSSLGNLL
+807 LTGSIPRELGR
-821 NLTELHLNNNGL
+821 
-833 AGSIPA
+833 
-839 TLGNLTNLTLLALNN
+839 
-854 NNLIGNIPSTLGNL
+854 L
-868 SSLTKMFIHVNDLNG
+868 S
-883 EIPPEIG
+883 
-890 NLSNLSDF
+890 
-898 LLNRNNLS
+898 
-906 GPIPPEIGNL
+906 
-916 QNLSNLNLN
+916 
-925 FNNLSGSIP
+925 
-934 SSFGNLLNLTSLYLN
+934 NLTSLNLEN
-949 SNELT
+949 NELSGT
-954 GSVPPSLG
+954 IPPELG
-962 NLTNLNAIAID
+962 NLANLGTLFLY
-973 NNDFLGNIPSE
+973 NN
-984 WASYSNLSLLSFQN
+984 Q
-998 NRFVFSDFETEHG
+998 
-1011 AYRTNVTNYSFSP
+1011 
-1024 QAKVDSEETLSVPE
+1024 
-1038 NESITLTTTSLS
+1038 
-1050 SPNNSYQWFK
+1050 
-1060 DGVAIP
+1060 
-1066 GATAKDYEIENA
+1066 
-1078 TPGDA
+1078 
-1083 GTYYFEATNNVVTGL
+1083 
-1098 TLTRNDIALTI
+1098 
-1109 DPPIDTC
+1109 
-1116 GVSETEKQ
+1116 
-1124 ALLDLY
+1124 
-1130 AATDGD
+1130 
-1136 NWTNTLAGDRPWDS
+1136 
-1150 NTPVCDWFGVTV
+1150 
-1162 EDRKVTAL
+1162 
-1170 RLFNNNLTGS
+1170 
-1180 IPTSIGNLSFIKTLL
+1180 
-1195 FFTNSL
+1195 L
-1201 SGNIPNEIGG
+1201 SGNIPIELG
-1211 LTNLTTL
+1211 LLSNLTR
-1218 SLYTNQLSGVIPST
+1218 LYVQNNQLE
-1232 LGNLTNLKTLYLYAN
+1232 GN
-1247 NLTGSIPS
+1247 
-1255 EIWNLSS
+1255 
-1262 LTNFNV
+1262 
-1268 GTNNLSGTIPS
+1268 IPS
-1279 EIGNLISLE
+1279 EIGNILGISQLLLSNNDLSGPVPTSISLLTE
-1288 EFRGNR
+1288 LDRFYIGDNM
-1294 NQFVGNIPSE
+1294 FVY
-1304 FGNLLSLKSLE
+1304 
-1315 LSQNQLT
+1315 
-1322 GIIPPDLGNLS
+1322 
-1333 ELTFLNLQ
+1333 
-1341 TNNLSG
+1341 
-1347 TIPSD
+1347 
-1352 LGNLASLSF
+1352 
-1361 LFLGGNQLSGAIP
+1361 
-1374 EALGNLSN
+1374 
-1382 LTILSLSSNQLTGPI
+1382 
-1397 PTVLV
+1397 
-1402 ELNSLTRL
+1402 
-1410 ILNNNQFSAVI
+1410 
-1421 PNFSTITSLDTFSHS
+1421 
-1436 NNNFIFSDFETEHGA
+1436 SDFESGYPIYE
-1451 YRTNI
+1451 TNLGEFI
-1456 TNYSFSPQAKVDSE
+1456 YSPQAKVDSE

-1577 TNTLAGDR
+1577 TNTLVGDR

-1681 RIGNNQ
+1681 IIGNNQ

-1753 YLHKNG
+1753 YLHNNG

-1787 LPFQL
+1787 LPVQL

-1815 FGQLTNLESLLVYNT
+1815 FGQLTNLESLLIYNT
-1830 NISGSIPV
+1830 NIFGSIPV

-1848 LRLNDNQLTGNIPS
+1848 LRLNDNQLTGNVPS

-2008 DAGTYYF
+2008 NAGTYYF
-2015 EATNSIV
+2015 EATNSVV

-2039 VDTCG
+2039 IDTCG

-2086 VIVQNGTVITLQLQS
+2086 VTVENGTVITLQLQS

-2226 QLPSTIVGLRNLQ
+2226 QLPSPIVGLRNLQ

-2453 PNVFSAFPSLET
+2453 PNVFSAFPLLET
-2465 VIVSEN
+2465 VI
-2471 ALSGDISNIFTANT
+2471 LSGNVLNGDISNIFTANSGL
-2485 QLRSLALE
+2485 QSLALE
-2493 NNTYLFED
+2493 NNGYLFED

-2506 TALTSQLDTGF
+2506 AALTSQLDTGF

-2773 SLWTISTLTRIQV
+2773 GLWTISTLTRIQV

-2794 ISPDLG
+2794 ISTNLG
-2800 NLTVLEEFWLSNNN
+2800 NLAVLEEFWLSNNN
-2814 FSGTVPTTITNLPVL
+2814 FFGTVPTTITNLPVL

-2854 VEITLEN
+2854 AEITLEN

-2870 DEYPEYSTLA
+2870 DEYPAYSTLG

-2899 LENDSVT
+2899 LENDSLT
-2906 LSTKALSSLNNSYI
+2906 LGTEALSSPNNSYI
-2920 WYKDGEVIPN
+2920 WYKDGEVIPD
-2930 VTGNSYTIP
+2930 VTGNTYTIP
-2939 DFDPLQ
+2939 DFDPLR

-2960 ILELTRRRITL
+2960 VLELTRRRITL

-3041 TAQIIWLDSDGLEQ
+3041 TVQIIWLDSDGLEQ
-3055 SAEATSN
+3055 SAEVTSN
-3062 GDLCDPQTVCTNILD
+3062 GSLCDPQTVCTNILD

-3206 EVGATRW
+3206 EVSATRW

-3256 RKPIDPYT
+3256 RKSIDPYT

-3274 FCNTDDVNSPTIA
+3274 FCNTDDVNSPTISD
-3287 ELVAPQ
+3287 LVAPQ

-3327 SGTRTALEVIF
+3327 SGTRMALEVIF

-3772 EYNGYDTDGPPN
+3772 EYNGYDTDGPPS

-3818 IAETPITVPENS
+3818 IAESPITVPENS

>member
-1 MRKKHFFFIILALG
+1 MGRYSIGNTVQNTAQKLNGRSFSMIIAKKQDLPQKENTMRKKHFFLIILALG

-60 GTLSIVTAQSWVTTT
+60 GTLSIVTAQSWVTTS
-75 KAGSTSFR
+75 KASSTSFR
-83 ITVGRTTVSRTASFQ
+83 ITVGRTTISRTASFQ

-135 TLRANSPNGISWYW
+135 TLRASSPNGISWYW

-177 ARNNDTGVWSSSSSS
+177 ARNDDTGVWSSSSSS

-233 SYQWQI
+233 SYQWQM

-245 SYSNISGATGLTYNP
+245 SYSNITGATGLTYNP
-260 PVLTATRWYRRR
+260 PVLPATRWYRRR

-346 SSTTTY
+346 SGTTTY
-352 YAQSYNSSTGCSAST
+352 YAQSYNSS
-367 RRTITATISPTVGTA
+367 
-382 SGSGSTRC
+382 
-390 GNGRLTLTASPGSNG
+390 
-405 NTIRWYSA
+405 
-413 ASGGTL
+413 
-419 LHTGNSYTTPTLS
+419 
-432 STTTYYAQSYNSGTG
+432 
-447 CSASTRRAIAA
+447 
-458 TISPT
+458 
-463 VGTASGSG
+463 
-471 SARCGNGRLTLTAS
+471 
-485 PGSNGNTIRWYSA
+485 
-498 ASGGTLLHTGN
+498 
-509 SYTTPTLSGTTTY
+509 
-522 YAQSYNNGTGCGAST
+522 TGCGAST

-548 VGTASG
+548 VGTASV

-581 TSATGG
+581 NSATGG

-599 NISTTTTYYAESY
+599 SISTTTTYYAESY

-639 ADGDGYAISIIS
+639 ADGDGYAISTIS

-665 PLDDCN
+665 PLNDCN
-671 DDPGTDGALYNP
+671 DDPGADGALYNP

-705 QCNEPSGNWT
+705 QCDEPSGNWT

-720 APCGVSE
+720 AP
-727 TEKQALLDLYNS
+727 
-739 TNGDNWTN
+739 
-747 TLASD
+747 
-752 QPWDT
+752 
-757 NIPVC
+757 
-762 EWFGVIVINGNVTEL
+762 
-777 DLRSNNLT
+777 
-785 GTLTSTLENLSDLTK
+785 
-800 LYLSNSN
+800 
-807 GLTGSIPSSLGNLL
+807 
-821 NLTELHLNNNGL
+821 
-833 AGSIPA
+833 
-839 TLGNLTNLTLLALNN
+839 
-854 NNLIGNIPSTLGNL
+854 
-868 SSLTKMFIHVNDLNG
+868 
-883 EIPPEIG
+883 
-890 NLSNLSDF
+890 
-898 LLNRNNLS
+898 
-906 GPIPPEIGNL
+906 
-916 QNLSNLNLN
+916 
-925 FNNLSGSIP
+925 
-934 SSFGNLLNLTSLYLN
+934 
-949 SNELT
+949 
-954 GSVPPSLG
+954 
-962 NLTNLNAIAID
+962 
-973 NNDFLGNIPSE
+973 
-984 WASYSNLSLLSFQN
+984 
-998 NRFVFSDFETEHG
+998 
-1011 AYRTNVTNYSFSP
+1011 
-1024 QAKVDSEETLSVPE
+1024 
-1038 NESITLTTTSLS
+1038 
-1050 SPNNSYQWFK
+1050 
-1060 DGVAIP
+1060 
-1066 GATAKDYEIENA
+1066 
-1078 TPGDA
+1078 
-1083 GTYYFEATNNVVTGL
+1083 
-1098 TLTRNDIALTI
+1098 
-1109 DPPIDTC
+1109 C

-1136 NWTNTLAGDRPWDS
+1136 NWTNTLAGDQPWDT
-1150 NTPVCDWFGVTV
+1150 NIPVCEWFGVTV
-1162 EDRKVTAL
+1162 SNNRIFRIDLDANNLTGNIPSSIGILTFLQAL
-1170 RLFNNNLTGS
+1170 HLHANNLSGGIPAEIGTLENLAQLWLYTNRLTGS
-1180 IPTSIGNLSFIKTLL
+1180 IPQELGQLSNLTSLNLENNELSGTIPPELGNLANLGTLFL
-1195 FFTNSL
+1195 YNNQL
-1201 SGNIPNEIGG
+1201 SGNIPIELG
-1211 LTNLTTL
+1211 LLSNLTR
-1218 SLYTNQLSGVIPST
+1218 LYVQNNQLE
-1232 LGNLTNLKTLYLYAN
+1232 GN
-1247 NLTGSIPS
+1247 
-1255 EIWNLSS
+1255 
-1262 LTNFNV
+1262 
-1268 GTNNLSGTIPS
+1268 IPS
-1279 EIGNLISLE
+1279 EIGNILGISQL
-1288 EFRGNR
+1288 
-1294 NQFVGNIPSE
+1294 
-1304 FGNLLSLKSLE
+1304 LLS
-1315 LSQNQLT
+1315 N
-1322 GIIPPDLGNLS
+1322 
-1333 ELTFLNLQ
+1333 
-1341 TNNLSG
+1341 NNLSG
-1347 TIPSD
+1347 PVPTSIS
-1352 LGNLASLSF
+1352 LLA
-1361 LFLGGNQLSGAIP
+1361 
-1374 EALGNLSN
+1374 
-1382 LTILSLSSNQLTGPI
+1382 
-1397 PTVLV
+1397 
-1402 ELNSLTRL
+1402 ELDRFHMGDNR
-1410 ILNNNQFSAVI
+1410 FVY
-1421 PNFSTITSLDTFSHS
+1421 
-1436 NNNFIFSDFETEHGA
+1436 SDFESGYPIYE
-1451 YRTNI
+1451 TNLGEFI
-1456 TNYSFSPQAKVDSE
+1456 YSPQAKVDSE

-1478 ESITLTTTSLSS
+1478 ESITLTGTTLSS

-1504 PGATAKDY
+1504 PGATAKDF

-1531 SVVTGLTL
+1531 SVITGLTL
-1539 TRNDIALTIDPP
+1539 TRNNITLTIDPP

-1557 SETEKQALLDLYA
+1557 SETEKQALLNLYD

-1577 TNTLAGDR
+1577 TNTLAD
-1585 PWNSNT
+1585 
-1591 PVCDWFGVTVTNNLV
+1591 
-1606 TRIDLTN
+1606 
-1613 NNLDGTIPSGF
+1613 
-1624 AIFSNLIHLRL
+1624 
-1635 SNNQI
+1635 
-1640 SGSIPSDLGPLE
+1640 
-1652 NLRTLNLSNNQLSG
+1652 
-1666 TIPTS
+1666 
-1671 IGSLSLMEDI
+1671 
-1681 RIGNNQ
+1681 
-1687 LTGGLPL
+1687 
-1694 SITQLSGLRILNL
+1694 
-1707 NNNNLSGPIH
+1707 
-1717 QEFGQLTNLQD
+1717 
-1728 FRLNDNQLSGE
+1728 
-1739 LPVQLGQLSILKTL
+1739 
-1753 YLHKNG
+1753 
-1759 FTGSIPVEFGQLTNL
+1759 
-1774 QDFRLNDNQLSGE
+1774 
-1787 LPFQL
+1787 
-1792 GQLSILKTLYL
+1792 
-1803 HNNGFTGSIPVE
+1803 
-1815 FGQLTNLESLLVYNT
+1815 
-1830 NISGSIPV
+1830 
-1838 EFENLSVLRD
+1838 
-1848 LRLNDNQLTGNIPS
+1848 
-1862 ELGLLSNL
+1862 
-1870 TLLYLQGNQLN
+1870 
-1881 GSVPSS
+1881 
-1887 LGNISS
+1887 
-1893 LTSLFLQENNLSGI
+1893 
-1907 VPESISLLTGL
+1907 
-1918 DRFFISKNEFV
+1918 
-1929 FSNFENE
+1929 
-1936 FVSYQA
+1936 
-1942 NLSEFIYTEQAKVD
+1942 
-1956 LEETLS
+1956 
-1962 VPENESITLTTTS
+1962 
-1975 LSSPN
+1975 
-1980 NSYQWFKDGVAIP
+1980 
-1993 GATAKDYEIENATPD
+1993 
-2008 DAGTYYF
+2008 
-2015 EATNSIV
+2015 
-2022 TGLTLT
+2022 
-2028 RNDIALTIDPP
+2028 
-2039 VDTCG
+2039 
-2044 VSETE
+2044 
-2049 KQALLDLYA
+2049 
-2058 ATDGDNWA
+2058 
-2066 NTLAGD
+2066 D

-2086 VIVQNGTVITLQLQS
+2086 VTVENGTVIALQLQA

-2119 LLDLSD
+2119 LLNLSD
-2125 NGLLGQIPAS
+2125 NSLLGQIPAS
-2135 LGSVLELENLLLPNN
+2135 LGSILELENLLLPNN

-2161 SLSNL
+2161 SLSDL
-2166 MTMDLSNNNLQSQI
+2166 VVMDLSNNNLQSQI

-2205 REIELMGNLV
+2205 REIELMGSLV

-2239 EVIINDNQLEGTMFL
+2239 EVIINDNQLKGPLFL

-2264 FNFENNQYIFSDFQI
+2264 FNFENNHYVFSDFQT

-2296 QAKTDEIASKSVT
+2296 QAKTDEIVSKSVT

-2333 DVPIDSVITHEL
+2333 DVPIDGAITHEL

-2404 PNWSNTT
+2404 PNWSNTV

-2465 VIVSEN
+2465 VILSGN
-2471 ALSGDISNIFTANT
+2471 ALNGDISNIFTANSGL
-2485 QLRSLALE
+2485 QSLALE
-2493 NNTYLFED
+2493 NNDYLFED

-2506 TALTSQLDTGF
+2506 AALTSQLDTGF

-2542 SDVPTSANNSYQW
+2542 SDVPTSINNNYQW

-2567 KELVLSDLTTE
+2567 KELVLSDLTAD

-2596 LEREMITVKLN
+2596 LEREMITVQLN

-2662 GVDLPDNGLRG
+2662 GIDLPDNGLRG
-2673 EIPATIAQLMHLIN
+2673 EIPETIAQLIHLIN

-2700 VAIGDLSVLQSLVL
+2700 VAIGNLSALQSLVL

-2724 ESLGSASA
+2724 ESLGSAST
-2732 LETLNLGFNR
+2732 LVTLNLGFNR

-2773 SLWTISTLTRIQV
+2773 GLWTIITLTRIQV
-2786 SNNELSGS
+2786 SNNELTGS
-2794 ISPDLG
+2794 ISPNLG

-2848 DLTVPG
+2848 DLTFPG
-2854 VEITLEN
+2854 AEITLEN

-2870 DEYPEYSTLA
+2870 DEYPAYSTLG
-2880 DNFTYNPQA
+2880 DNFTYDPQA

-2899 LENDSVT
+2899 LENDSLT
-2906 LSTKALSSLNNSYI
+2906 LGTEALSSPNNSYI
-2920 WYKDGEVIPN
+2920 WYKDGEVIPD

-2939 DFDPLQ
+2939 DFNPLR

-2960 ILELTRRRITL
+2960 VLELTRRRITL

-2989 EEPSINRE
+2989 EEPSVSRE

-3041 TAQIIWLDSDGLEQ
+3041 TVQIIWLDSDGLEQ
-3055 SAEATSN
+3055 SAEVTSN
-3062 GDLCDPQTVCTNILD
+3062 GDLCDPQTVCTNTLD

-3084 ETATG
+3084 ETATD

-3109 TPDTFSPPFTNNGDP
+3109 TLDTFSPPFTNNGDP

-3132 SPDGGACVG
+3132 SPDGGTCVG

-3199 NSTRMVS
+3199 NSNRMVS
-3206 EVGATRW
+3206 KISATRW

-3222 ANVQEILQFRAASTA
+3222 ANGQEILQFRAASTA

-3274 FCNTDDVNSPTIA
+3274 FCNTDDLNSPTIA
-3287 ELVAPQ
+3287 DLVAPQ

-3303 VGGTRYFE
+3303 VGGTRYFK

-3338 DLGAPEGLEYQSFDL
+3338 DLGAPEGPEYQSFDL
-3353 EENPT
+3353 GENPT

-3366 INITWHDSFSNAT
+3366 TNITWHDSFSNAT

-3411 IPELNGNGFQEFCS
+3411 IPELNGNGYQEFCS
-3425 SNAPKVS
+3425 SNAPKVG
-3432 DLIMEPTNP
+3432 DLIMQPTNP
-3441 DYTIAWYSAS
+3441 GYTIAWYSAS
-3451 TGGAEYGPDDP
+3451 TGGTEYGLDDP

-3467 VYYAVQ
+3467 LYYAVQ

-3484 PVRVSVIDVAGQARN
+3484 PVRVSVIDVEGQARN

-3507 LNSTVADITSFYR
+3507 INSTVADITSFYR

-3563 LAITVNLD
+3563 LAITVNLEED
-3571 ENTAPELVSCIKF
+3571 TAPELVSCIKF

-3630 SKTIVQDKL
+3630 TKTIVQDKL

-3664 DFSGNKVTVHDF
+3664 DFSGNKVAVHDF

-3695 LDPGSNNRLE
+3695 LDPGSDNRLE

-3720 ITLEFNLGR
+3720 ITLEFGLGR

-3772 EYNGYDTDGPPN
+3772 EYNGYDTDGPSS
-3784 SGIEGTTEIF
+3784 SGIEGTMEIF

-3803 AINYEDTFIELEFKD
+3803 AINYEDTFIELEFED
-3818 IAETPITVPENS
+3818 TAGAPIPVSENA
-3830 RVFTPKGAVIDGWQR
+3830 RVFSPKGAVIDGWQR
-3845 ISSVFPIPADAA
+3845 ISSVFPIPANAA

-3875 DVRMLPINGNM
+3875 DVRMLPVNGNM
-3886 KSFVYDPITQRL
+3886 KSFVYDPMTQRL